1 MALGPPFLP
10 VPRRKIRDVNTLE
23 RLRRLLAEV
32 LGISEGSVTPDTLVI
47 DLFARSGADSLDRA
61 ELVIALEEE
70 FVSFEVPDEAA
81 DRWDELTQ
89 TGTVQQ
95 LADLIDQT
103 SGH

>member
-23 RLRRLLAEV
+23 RLRRWLAEI

-95 LADLIDQT
+95 LADLIDQM